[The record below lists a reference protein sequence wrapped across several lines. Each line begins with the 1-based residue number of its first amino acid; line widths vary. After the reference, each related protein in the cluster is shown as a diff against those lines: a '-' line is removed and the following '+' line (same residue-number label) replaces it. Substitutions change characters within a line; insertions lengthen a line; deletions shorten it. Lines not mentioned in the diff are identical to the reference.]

1 MLLTYH
7 NSAKNSSNKSLQWVT
22 QRKGVLLN
30 RLLRPFF
37 LVTSPAIF
45 AMIGTAFFPVCF
57 DLEALWNITTV
68 F

>member
-22 QRKGVLLN
+22 QRKVILLN

-37 LVTSPAIF
+37 LVTSAAIF
-45 AMIGTAFFPVCF
+45 AMITVAFSA
-57 DLEALWNITTV
+57 EACARGL
-68 F
+68 